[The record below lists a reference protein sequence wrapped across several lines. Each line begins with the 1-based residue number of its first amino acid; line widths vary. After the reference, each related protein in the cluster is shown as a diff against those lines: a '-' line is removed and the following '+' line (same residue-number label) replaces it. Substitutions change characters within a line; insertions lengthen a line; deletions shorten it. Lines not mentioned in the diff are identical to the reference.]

1 MPMFYR
7 SKTPRHC
14 LHEYLCP
21 KEWEHRTTGSG
32 WKGPLRFTESSPWP
46 NTTMPTRPWHWVPRP
61 VFPYT
66 SPGTATPPP
75 SWAGRP
81 FRPEKEKG
89 VRISRGDPPA
99 CRARA
104 EPAPSRGSPGPPRH
118 LFGGGPAPRSPLTA
132 ERRRLQRG
140 PRGAVDDFDGAARG
154 HGQDGVE
161 RRVVAQAAE
170 PVGVAAQAA
179 VPQQQPLAGARTG
192 TGPRR
197 RRRRGAGGRRSHL
210 RGRRRRR
217 PQDKR
222 PAESRSLTVPG
233 AAAASHHP
241 GPGRGGKGERPR
253 EREVTQPR
261 RMRNRAAA
269 AGGGAGAM
277 GPLRE
282 GRGGAALRACASP
295 PAPARRWLRSRG
307 HPRPRRCRVVGA
319 SHKPGA
325 WAGERLGRLGES
337 GAGICIPHGCVC
349 DSGWAVA
356 SALVRSAKAAAP
368 LPRRRHAALAK
379 GVPGLAPGARSHC
392 THRPIRLGSTASKI
406 TSVE

>member
-1 MPMFYR
+1 MAPSAASR
-7 SKTPRHC
+7 LSLNISRDGGS
-14 LHEYLCP
+14 
-21 KEWEHRTTGSG
+21 TTSLGREALQATKRKRGDNRPGGSSG
-32 WKGPLRFTESSPWP
+32 TQGPSRARPLLPAAP
-46 NTTMPTRPWHWVPRP
+46 PTRRDTCSAAV
-61 VFPYT
+61 
-66 SPGTATPPP
+66 
-75 SWAGRP
+75 
-81 FRPEKEKG
+81 
-89 VRISRGDPPA
+89 
-99 CRARA
+99 RAR
-104 EPAPSRGSPGPPRH
+104 S
-118 LFGGGPAPRSPLTA
+118 RSPLTA

-222 PAESRSLTVPG
+222 PTESRSLTVPG

-269 AGGGAGAM
+269 ARRGAGARGRSARGGAGA
-277 GPLRE
+277 GLRM
-282 GRGGAALRACASP
+282 RATTAHP
-295 PAPARRWLRSRG
+295 RWLRSRG
-307 HPRPRRCRVVGA
+307 APGPGPSRPAAAISTRGGDPGPRRPSPPSSLPCHYCFGQNLGCIWANAFAAPASGKAERGFVFHSPAPRPVVF
-319 SHKPGA
+319 
-325 WAGERLGRLGES
+325 
-337 GAGICIPHGCVC
+337 
-349 DSGWAVA
+349 
-356 SALVRSAKAAAP
+356 
-368 LPRRRHAALAK
+368 
-379 GVPGLAPGARSHC
+379 
-392 THRPIRLGSTASKI
+392 
-406 TSVE
+406 